1 MLYLLQTTNL
11 EKNLNS
17 IEKLHEVWS
26 VSRPTHLI
34 TFDQINFDDLVNS
47 IISSGPFYYY
57 IIDFFDL
64 SLSNISSNIY
74 NIHGLKPETVALNH
88 ILETIHP
95 DDMEFVI
102 KAEALITKFFQE
114 IIGKDKILNYKMNY
128 SFRSKGKNGEYMLLN
143 HQALLLSLD
152 EHGNSAKSLNIHTQI
167 DHLSNHNT
175 YKISLIGLNGEP
187 SYMNLSLDDDG
198 KNKIEFSKREIDI
211 IRLISDGES
220 NEQIGH
226 KLAISPL
233 TVKKHRSN
241 ILDKSECINT
251 AQLIKNCMQQ
261 GII

>member
-1 MLYLLQTTNL
+1 MIIFTQILIM
-11 EKNLNS
+11 KVNS
-17 IEKLHEVWS
+17 QNIEKLHEVWS
-26 VSRPTHLI
+26 LSRATQLI
-34 TFDQINFDDLVNS
+34 SFDQINFDDLVNS

-57 IIDFFDL
+57 IIDFFDM
-64 SLSNISSNIY
+64 SLSNISPNIY
-74 NIHGLKPETVALNH
+74 DVHGLKPENVRLDH

-102 KAEALITKFFQE
+102 QAEAHITKFFHE
-114 IIGKDKILNYKMNY
+114 IIGKEKLLNYKMNY
-128 SFRSKGKNGEYMLLN
+128 SFRSRNQNGEYKLLN

-152 EHGNSAKSLNIHTQI
+152 ENGNSGKSLNIHTQI

-187 SYMNLSLDDDG
+187 SYMNISLDDNG

-211 IRLISDGES
+211 IRLISDGKN
-220 NEQIGH
+220 NEQIGRE
-226 KLAISPL
+226 LTISPL

-241 ILDKSECINT
+241 ILDKTECSNT
-251 AQLIKNCMQQ
+251 AQLIKNCIQQ

>member
-1 MLYLLQTTNL
+1 MKENSH
-11 EKNLNS
+11 S

-26 VSRPTHLI
+26 LSRPTQLVS
-34 TFDQINFDDLVNS
+34 FEQINFDDLVNS

-64 SLSNISSNIY
+64 SLSNISPNIY
-74 NIHGLKPETVALNH
+74 DIHGLKSETVGLNH

-102 KAEALITKFFQE
+102 GAEALITKFFRE

-128 SFRSKGKNGEYMLLN
+128 SFRSRGKDGKYMLLN

-152 EHGNSAKSLNIHTQI
+152 DHGNSAKSLNIHTCI

-211 IRLISDGES
+211 IRLISDGKS
-220 NEQIGH
+220 NEQIGQE
-226 KLAISPL
+226 LTISPL

-241 ILDKSECINT
+241 ILEKAQCSNT
-251 AQLIKNCMQQ
+251 AQLIKNCIQQ

>member
-1 MLYLLQTTNL
+1 MKENLQQ
-11 EKNLNS
+11 

-26 VSRPTHLI
+26 LSRSAQVI
-34 TFDQINFDDLVNS
+34 SFDQMNYDDLVNS

-64 SLSNISSNIY
+64 SVSNISPGIY
-74 NIHGLKPETVALNH
+74 DLHGLEPDKVSLDH

-102 KAEALITKFFQE
+102 KAEALITKFFYE
-114 IIGKDKILNYKMNY
+114 VIGKSKILNYKMNY
-128 SFRSKGKNGEYMLLN
+128 SFRSRSKNGDYKLLN

-152 EHGNSAKSLNIHTQI
+152 ENGNSAKSLNIHTQI
-167 DHLSNHNT
+167 DHLSQHNT

-187 SYMNLSLDDDG
+187 SFMNISLDDHG
-198 KNKIEFSKREIDI
+198 KNKVEFSRREIEI
-211 IRLISDGES
+211 IRLISEGKS
-220 NEQIGH
+220 NEQVGRQ
-226 KLAISPL
+226 LSISPL

-241 ILDKSECINT
+241 ILDKADCSNT

-261 GII
+261 GVI

>member
-1 MLYLLQTTNL
+1 M
-11 EKNLNS
+11 EKNLHH

-26 VSRPTHLI
+26 LSRPKSMI
-34 TFDQINFDDLVNS
+34 SFDQINFDDLINS
-47 IISSGPFYYY
+47 VISSGPFYYY

-64 SLSNISSNIY
+64 SLSNVSPNIY
-74 NIHGLKPETVALNH
+74 DIHGLKPDQVRLDH

-102 KAEALITKFFQE
+102 AAEALITKFFKQ

-128 SFRSKGKNGEYMLLN
+128 SFRSRVKDGSYRLLN

-152 EHGNSAKSLNIHTQI
+152 EHGNSAKSLNIHTLI

-187 SYMNLSLDDDG
+187 SYMNLSLEDEG
-198 KNKIEFSKREIDI
+198 KTKIEFSKREIDI
-211 IRLISDGES
+211 IRLISNGKT
-220 NEQIGH
+220 NEYIAQQ
-226 KLAISPL
+226 LSISPL

-241 ILDKSECINT
+241 ILEKSECNNA
-251 AQLIKNCMQQ
+251 AQLIKNCIQQ
-261 GII
+261 GIL

>member
-1 MLYLLQTTNL
+1 MEENLQNI
-11 EKNLNS
+11 K
-17 IEKLHEVWS
+17 KLHEVWS
-26 VSRPTHLI
+26 LSRSTELVS
-34 TFDQINFDDLVNS
+34 FDEMIFDDLINS
-47 IISSGPFYYY
+47 VISSGPFYYY

-64 SLSNISSNIY
+64 TLSNISPNIY
-74 NIHGLKPETVALNH
+74 DIHHLEPENVSLNH

-102 KAEALITKFFQE
+102 EAEALITKFLYE
-114 IIGKDKILNYKMNY
+114 VIGKDKILNYKMNY
-128 SFRSKGKNGEYMLLN
+128 SFRSKAKNGNYMLLN

-152 EHGNSAKSLNIHTQI
+152 DQGHYAKSLNIHTQI

-187 SYMNLSLDDDG
+187 SYMNISLDDNG

-211 IRLISDGES
+211 IRLISNGYS
-220 NEQIGH
+220 NEVIAQ

-241 ILDKSECINT
+241 ILDKAECNNT
-251 AQLIKNCMQQ
+251 AQLIKNCFQQ
-261 GII
+261 GLL

>member
-1 MLYLLQTTNL
+1 M
-11 EKNLNS
+11 EKNSNN
-17 IEKLHEVWS
+17 IEKLHDVWS
-26 VSRPTHLI
+26 LSRPTGLI
-34 TFDQINFDDLVNS
+34 SIDKINFDDLVNS

-57 IIDFFDL
+57 IIDFYDM

-74 NIHGLKPETVALNH
+74 DIHGFKSEEVNLNH

-102 KAEALITKFFQE
+102 QAEALITKFFKE

-128 SFRSKGKNGEYMLLN
+128 SFRSKGKDGTYMLLN

-152 EHGNSAKSLNIHTQI
+152 ENGQSGKSLNIHTQI

-187 SYMNLSLDDDG
+187 SFMNISLEDNG

-211 IRLISDGES
+211 IRLISDGKS
-220 NEQIGH
+220 NELIGH
-226 KLAISPL
+226 QLAISPL

-241 ILDKSECINT
+241 ILEKAACSNT
-251 AQLIKNCMQQ
+251 AQLIKNCIQQ
-261 GII
+261 GIL

>member
-1 MLYLLQTTNL
+1 MEKTLQN
-11 EKNLNS
+11 
-17 IEKLHEVWS
+17 IQKLHEVWS
-26 VSRPTHLI
+26 LSRPKELI
-34 TFDQINFDDLVNS
+34 SFDQINFNDLVNS

-64 SLSNISSNIY
+64 TLSNISPNIY
-74 NIHGLKPETVALNH
+74 EIHGLKPETVGLNH

-102 KAEALITKFFQE
+102 QAEAHITKFFYE
-114 IIGKDKILNYKMNY
+114 KLGKHKLLNYKMNY
-128 SFRSKGKNGEYMLLN
+128 SFRSKGKDGNYILLN

-152 EHGNSAKSLNIHTQI
+152 KNGNSGKSLNIHTCI

-187 SYMNLSLDDDG
+187 SYMNISLDDDG

-211 IRLISDGES
+211 IKLISDGY
-220 NEQIGH
+220 NNDMIAK
-226 KLAISPL
+226 KLSISPL

-241 ILDKSECINT
+241 ILEKSECNNT
-251 AQLIKNCMQQ
+251 AQLIKNCFQQ